1 MFFSSHRS
9 QICSWLHSVIPH
21 SVDVSWVN
29 PSHSLLF
36 LWPRNQ
42 HSFLFNQM
50 STAAPYCHC
59 VPASFFR
66 HSTLPIFIF
75 IDCTYERTWTR
86 GTESSPRNNSKFKPN
101 IGSKSTILLCVL
113 QQPATSPSH
122 NICPA
127 FPNLQNWLPDSLLT
141 ILLPHYSMAYAKG
154 KITRKLLNDSDSF
167 TQRRNFSLIQFD
179 VYTIS
184 CSLCQSDK

>member
-1 MFFSSHRS
+1 MCLESIQVTHYSFSGHVINIHSYLIRCRLLLLTATAFQHHFPPLNSAHFNIYRLYVWTNMDSGYWEFTTKQFKIQAQHRQ
-9 QICSWLHSVIPH
+9 QIDHFIVCT
-21 SVDVSWVN
+21 
-29 PSHSLLF
+29 
-36 LWPRNQ
+36 
-42 HSFLFNQM
+42 
-50 STAAPYCHC
+50 TAA
-59 VPASFFR
+59 
-66 HSTLPIFIF
+66 
-75 IDCTYERTWTR
+75 
-86 GTESSPRNNSKFKPN
+86 
-101 IGSKSTILLCVL
+101 
-113 QQPATSPSH
+113 ATSPSH

-184 CSLCQSDK
+184 CSLRQSDK